1 MTSPPASPPPG
12 YSGGVMLDLR
22 SQYDLA
28 TATTATT
35 AATASAGT
43 TACITHRFL
52 AGIDVSV

>member
-1 MTSPPASPPPG
+1 LTSPPPG

-28 TATTATT
+28 TATT

>member
-1 MTSPPASPPPG
+1 
-12 YSGGVMLDLR
+12 MLDLR

-35 AATASAGT
+35 ATAATASAST